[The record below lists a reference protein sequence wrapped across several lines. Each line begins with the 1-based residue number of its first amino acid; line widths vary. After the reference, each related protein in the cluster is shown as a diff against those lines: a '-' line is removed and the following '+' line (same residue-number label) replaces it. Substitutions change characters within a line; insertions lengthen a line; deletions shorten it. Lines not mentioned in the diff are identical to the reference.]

1 MNKYQ
6 LKPEVAE
13 KYEVV
18 GDQLHAYFPGWGEI
32 NLTEMTLDGAAD
44 LVSKNFPYLKEK
56 AAKSTKSK
64 TE

>member
-1 MNKYQ
+1 MDKLK

-18 GDQLHAYFPGWGEI
+18 GDQLHAYWPGWGEI

-44 LVSKNFPYLKEK
+44 LVSKGFPYLKEK
-56 AAKSTKSK
+56 TTKKNSK
-64 TE
+64 E